1 MLRAAVRVGMGG
13 GLAMAV
19 TATVGHLVGG
29 LAL

>member
-1 MLRAAVRVGMGG
+1 MLPAALRVGVGG

-19 TATVGHLVGG
+19 TAAVGHLVGG